1 MFYLS
6 KIAEDTTIVYKKL
19 DSDKTEISYNADRT
33 FNGPADFS
41 DELYSGCRLTSIDI
55 LYTHKQAFNF
65 VVSKPETVTL
75 TGKEPAS

>member
-19 DSDKTEISYNADRT
+19 DSDKKEIVYNADRS
-33 FNGPADFS
+33 FNGPEDGS
-41 DELYSGCRLTSIDI
+41 DVLFSGCKDKSIDD
-55 LYTHKQAFNF
+55 LYASKRAFNF